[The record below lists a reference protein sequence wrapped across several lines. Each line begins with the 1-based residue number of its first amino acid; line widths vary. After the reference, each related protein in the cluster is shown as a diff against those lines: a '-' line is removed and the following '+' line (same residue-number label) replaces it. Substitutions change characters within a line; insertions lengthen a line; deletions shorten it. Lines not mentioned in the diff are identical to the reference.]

1 MNTQKSVE
9 AVRRP
14 YLPEKAETTKHNKET
29 YETDIMINVRAYA
42 LQYTPP
48 GSREPVPVV
57 PAPVP
62 VPVPVPVVSWTR
74 EGVFQ
79 RKSSINNLSPQDP

>member
-1 MNTQKSVE
+1 MRVLKGFLLNTQKSVE

-48 GSREPVPVV
+48 ARGDR
-57 PAPVP
+57 
-62 VPVPVPVVSWTR
+62 W
-74 EGVFQ
+74 
-79 RKSSINNLSPQDP
+79 